1 MAIET
6 RRKSKE
12 HVKKNRRAHDSRLSH
27 TENKSR
33 LVTESQRTPILGV
46 AISEKFM
53 ILAVQSFK
61 NFAHRVY
68 QGDVSCQKLRM
79 SLTWLS

>member
-12 HVKKNRRAHDSRLSH
+12 HVKKRRAHDSRLSH

-33 LVTESQRTPILGV
+33 LVTESQRTPILDV

-53 ILAVQSFK
+53 VLAVQSFK